1 MPPPIPSIDAEM
13 LALAKRGDSR
23 AHAALYTAFSPLVFT
38 LARRMLASP
47 VLAEDVLQ
55 ETFVEVIRKIS
66 SYRGDADFG
75 YWIRR
80 IAINRCLM
88 QLRSAWSAR
97 RVDTEHFDDQAAAP
111 TANADDRI
119 ALERALDALSPTAR
133 AVVWL
138 HDVEG
143 LTHAEIAKHMG
154 RSTSFSK
161 SQLARAHE
169 RLKVLLEGTREKD
182 EGLLCSPVLKTC

>member
-1 MPPPIPSIDAEM
+1 MPTIDAAV
-13 LALAKRGDSR
+13 LALAKRGDAQ

-38 LARRMLASP
+38 LARRMLASR

-55 ETFVEVIRKIS
+55 ETFVEVIRKIAT
-66 SYRGDADFG
+66 YRGDADFG

-97 RVDTEHFDDQAAAP
+97 RVDTEHFDDEAAAA
-111 TANADDRI
+111 TANPDVSI
-119 ALERALDALSPTAR
+119 ALERALDALSPSAR

-143 LTHAEIAKHMG
+143 YGHAEIG
-154 RSTSFSK
+154 
-161 SQLARAHE
+161 
-169 RLKVLLEGTREKD
+169 VLLNIAEGTSKAHLFRARR
-182 EGLLCSPVLKTC
+182 LLRARLDQ